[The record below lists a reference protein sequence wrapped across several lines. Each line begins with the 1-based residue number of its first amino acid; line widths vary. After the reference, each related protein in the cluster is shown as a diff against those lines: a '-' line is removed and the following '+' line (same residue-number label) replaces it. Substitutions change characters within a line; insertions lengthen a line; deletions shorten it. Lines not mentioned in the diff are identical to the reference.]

1 MITHFFKDRDCFT
14 LVRPVETES
23 QLQTL
28 FALPDQ
34 ELRPQFME
42 QAGNLRSKILKKVK
56 PKRIRG
62 KALDGESLLEL
73 ALSYVEVINK
83 GTLPNFDSSYRLIMR
98 YQLTKIAEHFLDSCR
113 QRFAEFTKEMRT
125 KEDFE

>member
-1 MITHFFKDRDCFT
+1 MIKHFFKDRDCCT
-14 LVRPVETES
+14 LVRPVETEG

-34 ELRPQFME
+34 ELRPQFLE
-42 QAGNLRSKILKKVK
+42 QASNLRSKILKKVK

-62 KALDGESLLEL
+62 KALDGETLLEL
-73 ALSYVEVINK
+73 ALSYVDVINK

-98 YQLTKIAEHFLDSCR
+98 FQLNKLADQFMDACR
-113 QRFAEFTKEMRT
+113 QQLHEFTKQMRT
-125 KEDFE
+125 KEEFD

>member
-1 MITHFFKDRDCFT
+1 MELLKGNSDAVHNKNKVRRMITHFFKDRDCFT

-34 ELRPQFME
+34 DLRPQFME
-42 QAGNLRSKILKKVK
+42 QAGCLRSKILKKVK

-62 KALDGESLLEL
+62 KALDGESLL
-73 ALSYVEVINK
+73 
-83 GTLPNFDSSYRLIMR
+83 
-98 YQLTKIAEHFLDSCR
+98 
-113 QRFAEFTKEMRT
+113 
-125 KEDFE
+125 